1 MFEKVIIALVLALA
15 AILVFSGCAKLDR
28 IEDRI
33 ENKVD
38 QVEDAI
44 ESKFEP
50 IEDAV
55 ESRVDAVEDAVENAL
70 LGNPTLAAPT
80 GEAVMPTNAPA
91 QDPTVP
97 AEPTPVTNPAQ
108 DSIDKVADI
117 LGDVLREQASTLHIS
132 DSVVDSAVSAPYGQT
147 IFITPEEA
155 KHIALDH
162 AGVAAADA
170 IFDRTERDFD
180 NGIYHYEVEFR
191 VGFTEYEYDIHA
203 ESGKILSFDRDR

>member
-1 MFEKVIIALVLALA
+1 MFEKIIITLILVLA

-44 ESKFEP
+44 ESKFDP

-55 ESRVDAVEDAVENAL
+55 ESRVDAVEDAL
-70 LGNPTLAAPT
+70 LGNPTHAAPT
-80 GEAVMPTNAPA
+80 GEAVTPTNAPV

-155 KHIALDH
+155 KRIALDH

-203 ESGKILSFDRDR
+203 ESGAILSFDQDR